1 MESFSC
7 RHGFLTHCEALQ
19 WVTLCLSKQAPLKAR
34 NRRLITRVCGSS
46 VCLGVTVTELQS
58 GWSMPLFIC
67 VCGVC
72 VFVDVC
78 VEQDSKWVR
87 SHREGWPW
95 TFVLLF
101 SRSFVRFW
109 SRRCKARKKKNYLPP
124 NWNTKKLFFFFFFEK
139 HPQKQNK

>member
-109 SRRCKARKKKNYLPP
+109 FEKMQSEKE
-124 NWNTKKLFFFFFFEK
+124 KKLSSSKLEHKEAFFFLFFWKTSSKTE
-139 HPQKQNK
+139 